1 MQELNFLEVTIQD
14 IKFKI
19 KTIHAMYT
27 AELAKVIKSERCG
40 VGLHGTHVLKLF
52 WFKPIN
58 VTAFYLSFFQQF
70 FSH

>member
-27 AELAKVIKSERCG
+27 AELAKVIKSDKSD
-40 VGLHGTHVLKLF
+40 VDLHNMCRDCFGSKKH
-52 WFKPIN
+52 
-58 VTAFYLSFFQQF
+58 
-70 FSH
+70 SHP